1 MKPHH
6 LLFALLASTSPAVA
20 GPISYSFSNGDRA
33 AQVDFV
39 RSGSDLIV
47 TLTNT
52 SSADALVPTDILTAV
67 FFDVTGNP
75 LLTRTSA
82 LVPLGSSVL
91 VGGTGADVTPG
102 DRVVGGE
109 WSYIN
114 SISDPAN
121 HNEGI
126 SSTGVGT
133 FGPGNRF
140 PGSNLQGPDSPD
152 GIQYGIT
159 AAGDNLLT
167 GNGGL
172 SGQHLIKNSMV
183 FTLAGFGSEPDAVIT
198 AARFLYGT
206 SLSEPQFE
214 GTILTPVPEPSA
226 LALAALGLAAMIFTL
241 RRTRSR

>member
-1 MKPHH
+1 MKLHH
-6 LLFALLASTSPAVA
+6 LLLALLVSAPPAVA
-20 GPISYSFSNGDRA
+20 GPISYSFSSGDRA

-52 SSADALVPTDILTAV
+52 SVADALVPTDILTAV
-67 FFDVTGNP
+67 FFDVSGNP

-82 LVPLGSSVL
+82 LVPLSSAVL
-91 VGGTGADVTPG
+91 VGNSGADVTPL
-102 DRVVGGE
+102 DRIVGGE
-109 WSYIN
+109 WSYLN
-114 SISDPAN
+114 SISDPPA

-140 PGSNLQGPDSPD
+140 PGANLQGPTSPN
-152 GIQYGIT
+152 GVQYGIT
-159 AAGDNLLT
+159 TAGDNLLT

-172 SGQHLIKNSMV
+172 SGEHLIKNAVV
-183 FTLAGFGSEPDAVIT
+183 FKLAGFGSEPDSVIT

-206 SLSEPQFE
+206 SLEEPQFE
-214 GTILTPVPEPSA
+214 GTLFTPVPEPSSLVLAMLGVAAFA
-226 LALAALGLAAMIFTL
+226 LTRL
-241 RRTRSR
+241 RKPSR